1 MKNRRRK
8 ARAAWEWSHKL
19 TGRRQ
24 RAHTHLLGQTCFRTC
39 NLCWGP
45 AQVTS
50 WQTDRN
56 PARMREKPS
65 KLPAS
70 KHGFRAEWAQICRKA
85 PMEVRA
91 KKKKKNT
98 FINTLNNVTLCG
110 GVLVMTMQDG
120 TFNCLKATYYCC
132 SCTAEFW
139 TSDSFATDVSKVSWE
154 DCKKKLK
161 KKRQASQ
168 LHKNNPSNHH
178 LLRISHILLNCV
190 LESLKSPIVPQLRST
205 FLHCSPCAKR
215 VKGSGGL
222 LHQSELKHKT

>member
-1 MKNRRRK
+1 MKSQADWQKAASTYTLIGSNMLPHLQSVLGTCASDELTNRQGSSPNERK
-8 ARAAWEWSHKL
+8 AI
-19 TGRRQ
+19 
-24 RAHTHLLGQTCFRTC
+24 QTSCQQTWLQSRMSTNLSEGSDGGTC
-39 NLCWGP
+39 
-45 AQVTS
+45 
-50 WQTDRN
+50 
-56 PARMREKPS
+56 
-65 KLPAS
+65 
-70 KHGFRAEWAQICRKA
+70 
-85 PMEVRA
+85 
-91 KKKKKNT
+91 KKKEKNT

-110 GVLVMTMQDG
+110 GVWVMTTQDG

-205 FLHCSPCAKR
+205 FLHRSPCAKR